1 MRTSRDRIA
10 RGLGAFLM
18 LGLLLLAYGPSLRGG
33 FLWDDDV
40 YVTGNELLT
49 APDGL
54 RRIWFSMDSPSQY
67 FPLTYTL
74 MRAEHAAW
82 GLNTLGYH
90 LVSVALHWINA
101 LLVGV
106 VLGLLSVPGAWFAAA
121 LFAFHPVQVESVA
134 WITEQKNLL
143 STLFYLAALWAW
155 IRSLEAPARRR
166 GFWLAGVTGF
176 FLLALFAKTTA
187 CTLPAALVIA
197 AWRKGRKLDRPLVLQ
212 VAALLLIG
220 VAMGLFTV
228 WWEQHLQGSKD
239 AEVRFP
245 FLDGALIAG
254 RALWFYAGKLF
265 WAANLAFS
273 YPRWAIN
280 AADPLQY
287 GWLLGLLVLAAG
299 LGALWRRGVRG
310 PALAVL
316 FFVACLSP
324 LLGFIP
330 LYTFQYSFAADHYQ
344 YLACVGLLALAG
356 AGLAGAAARG
366 PAGSRR
372 ALSSLP
378 VLLLAALT
386 WRQAHAYRDIET
398 LWRDTI
404 AKNPSSWMAHDNLGC
419 ELSAQGRQAEAEACL
434 RKAVSL
440 NPRNNRTHFNL
451 ANVLAKQGRAEEAL
465 ARYDRALELDPRHV
479 KSLFNKAHLLAALG
493 RAEEAIAAYREALR
507 HQPDLASAHVN
518 LGLLLAARGDPVSA
532 ERHYREALRAESGN
546 PDACNSYGMLQAARG
561 DLAAARDMYQRAL
574 SLRPGHAQARNNLA
588 NVLVREGRWE
598 ESLPQYEEVLRLDP
612 AFAEA
617 HFNYAMALQRTGR
630 PEEAGAHFAEAVR
643 LKPELEARLP
653 AP

>member
-1 MRTSRDRIA
+1 MNRPALICVA
-10 RGLGAFLM
+10 VALLL

-54 RRIWFSMDSPSQY
+54 RRIWFSTDSPSQY

-74 MRAEHAAW
+74 MRAERSAW
-82 GLNTLGYH
+82 GLNPLGYH
-90 LVSVALHWINA
+90 LVSVVLHWINA
-101 LLVGV
+101 LLVAL
-106 VLGLLSVPGAWFAAA
+106 VLGRLAVPGAWFAAA

-155 IRSLEAPARRR
+155 IRSLDAPARRR
-166 GFWLAGVTGF
+166 GWWFAGATGF

-187 CTLPAALVIA
+187 CTLPAALVLA
-197 AWRKGRKLDRPLVLQ
+197 TWRKGQGMTRPQVLQ
-212 VAALLLIG
+212 VAVLLLIG
-220 VAMGLFTV
+220 TVMGLFTA

-239 AEVRFP
+239 AEVSYP
-245 FLDGALIAG
+245 FLDCVIIAS

-265 WAANLAFS
+265 WPANLAFS
-273 YPRWAIN
+273 YPRWEIN

-287 GWLLGLLVLAAG
+287 GWLLGLLVLAGG
-299 LGALWRRGVRG
+299 LVVLWRRGARG

-356 AGLAGAAARG
+356 AGFAGATGRL
-366 PAGSRR
+366 PSWSRR
-372 ALSSLP
+372 ALASLP
-378 VLLLAALT
+378 VLLLAALA

-419 ELSAQGRQAEAEACL
+419 ELTAQGRPAEAEAHL
-434 RKAVSL
+434 MKAVSL
-440 NPRNNRTHFNL
+440 NPRNIRTHFNL
-451 ANVLAKQGRAEEAL
+451 ANVLAEQDRGVEAL
-465 ARYDRALELDPRHV
+465 ARYDRALALDPRHM
-479 KSLFNKAHLLAALG
+479 KSLFNKAHLLAGLG
-493 RAEEAIAAYREALR
+493 RAEEAVEAYREVLR
-507 HQPDLASAHVN
+507 HQPDMASAHVN
-518 LGLLLAARGDPVSA
+518 LGLLLAARGDSASA
-532 ERHYREALRAESGN
+532 EYHYREALRAEPGN
-546 PDACNSYGMLQAARG
+546 ADTCNSYGMLQAARG
-561 DLAAARDMYQRAL
+561 DLSSARDFYRRAL
-574 SLRPGHAQARNNLA
+574 SLRPGHVHARNNLA
-588 NVLVREGRWE
+588 NVYTREGRWAE
-598 ESLPQYEEVLRLDP
+598 ALPLYEEVLRADP
-612 AFAEA
+612 DFAEA
-617 HFNYAMALQRTGR
+617 RFNYAVALQRTGR
-630 PEEAGAHFAEAVR
+630 PEEARVQFAEAVR
-643 LKPELEARLP
+643 LKPELEARIP